1 MLFTYRDLNTKV
13 FCLSQISHLVSGQK
27 VEAYEET
34 KLFPTL
40 NLLCITSL
48 VSWVNMRKIFLDY
61 GLQFTKRLTYMVSF
75 IMILNLL
82 SVLACFILFYLK
94 LTSIFSTFFVSID
107 FIIVAIFFIMIVLQG
122 ARINDHFGIHKGLLR
137 KNLFVLQ

>member
-1 MLFTYRDLNTKV
+1 M
-13 FCLSQISHLVSGQK
+13 
-27 VEAYEET
+27 EAYEEL

-75 IMILNLL
+75 IMIINLITL
-82 SVLACFILFYLK
+82 LGCFILFYLK
-94 LTSIFSTFFVSID
+94 LTTMTTTFFISID
-107 FIIVAIFFIMIVLQG
+107 FIIVAVFFIMIVL
-122 ARINDHFGIHKGLLR
+122 
-137 KNLFVLQ
+137 